1 VERLVPETETRT
13 HVILEH
19 VARYDFAARYVRG
32 KNVLDV
38 ACGSGYG
45 AAMLKKAGA
54 LAVTG
59 VYISDEAVAFARLHH
74 AADGIEFVAGDAEH
88 LSQSGPFDVVVSFE
102 TIEHI
107 AHPKAFLAESTRL
120 LAFGGVMIVS
130 TPVRLKGTVEDRPA
144 NPHHLREWSVE
155 EFRALLCEHYRHVDI
170 HGQYTFKKS
179 VLPYSRT
186 AKAWLFGLRYPGHA
200 EELERLDVRP
210 SAPSFPGFAFA
221 MGYAVALCRQG

>member
-1 VERLVPETETRT
+1 VERLVPKTDTGS
-13 HVILEH
+13 HVIREH
-19 VARYDFAARYVRG
+19 VARYNFAAQYVGG

-45 AAMLKKAGA
+45 AAILKKAGA

-59 VYISDEAVAFARLHH
+59 VDISEEAVAFARLHH
-74 AADGIEFVAGDAEH
+74 AADGLEFVVGDAER

-107 AHPKAFLAESTRL
+107 QHPKAFLAESSRL
-120 LAFGGVMIVS
+120 LAPGGVLIVS

-144 NPHHLREWSVE
+144 NPYHVREWSVE
-155 EFRALLCEHYRHVDI
+155 EFRALLCEHYPHVDI
-170 HGQYTFKKS
+170 HGQYTFKKGA
-179 VLPYSRT
+179 LPYSRT

-200 EELERLDVRP
+200 AELERMDVRP
-210 SAPSFPGFAFA
+210 SAPSFSGFTFA